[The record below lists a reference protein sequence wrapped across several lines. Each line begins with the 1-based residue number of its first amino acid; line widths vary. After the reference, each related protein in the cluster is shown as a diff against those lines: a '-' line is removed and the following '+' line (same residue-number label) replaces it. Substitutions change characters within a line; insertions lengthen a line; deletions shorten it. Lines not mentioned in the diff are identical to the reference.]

1 MLIAAACSLVISLR
15 MAVPATLT
23 ERADYDDKIAWVLPK
38 DRLDAFA
45 AQGVVIVEEHRMS
58 IVAIADV
65 TRGRAG
71 TFSYSA
77 DVTKTTVDVPRHAVD
92 SSSATT
98 HDVLDAQNRPVPA
111 RRIDLESAA
120 VVGLP
125 PRSLCAGESWSTQ
138 LPVDTSLGSGV
149 ATFTHTIAGVD
160 GDLVQIDIRAAGA
173 ITGREYNLPRL
184 LPGSI
189 SLTGSA
195 WYDTRRGLIVQ
206 ESYLIRDRLLK
217 TTRGKTIGFDET
229 ETVDAR
235 TTLSPPRR

>member
-1 MLIAAACSLVISLR
+1 MLFAAACSLVISLR
-15 MAVPATLT
+15 IAVPATLS

-45 AQGVVIVEEHRMS
+45 AQGVVIVEEHRTS
-58 IVAIADV
+58 IAAIADV
-65 TRGRAG
+65 THGRAG
-71 TFSYSA
+71 TFSFSA
-77 DVTKTTVDVPRHAVD
+77 DVTKTTMDVPRHAVD
-92 SSSATT
+92 SASTIT
-98 HDVLDAQNRPVPA
+98 HDVLDGRNRPVHP

-125 PRSLCAGESWSTQ
+125 PHPLCVGESWSTQ
-138 LPVDTSLGSGV
+138 VPVDTSLGSGV
-149 ATFTHTIAGVD
+149 ATFAHTIAGVD
-160 GDLVQIDIRAAGA
+160 GDLVQIDVRAAGV

-189 SLTGSA
+189 LLTGTA
-195 WYDTRRGLIVQ
+195 WYDARRGLIVQ

-235 TTLSPPRR
+235 TSLGPRR